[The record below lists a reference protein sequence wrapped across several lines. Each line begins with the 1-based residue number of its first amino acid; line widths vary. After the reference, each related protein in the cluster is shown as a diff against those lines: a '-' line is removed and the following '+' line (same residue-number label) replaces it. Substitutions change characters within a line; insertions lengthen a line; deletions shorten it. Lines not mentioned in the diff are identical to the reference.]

1 MQYQDLHQLIQ
12 NSQSSRSFFL
22 SLPAELQCRLHEY
35 NAYVRTAAEL
45 HSMAGSLQSAARQDL
60 LGGWSHIHKK

>member
-22 SLPAELQCRLHEY
+22 SFPAELQCRLHEY
-35 NAYVRTAAEL
+35 NSYVRTAAEL
-45 HSMAGSLQSAARQDL
+45 RRTAEALQHTAHLDA
-60 LGGWSHIHKK
+60 LGGWSKREK